1 MKEGA
6 AVREEKAIYVGKQGQ
21 ISLASP
27 DNRTSLSCLYGCID
41 QTLSSSHSVEEEL
54 CRCQAGQIRVLH
66 KASALGTVVIFD
78 EMWQRAVFEAEGDS
92 FTLHVL
98 LSHHSNDLKKWFVK
112 GKWVNI
118 KSGPQMLLQ
127 CKSLYFLTWEMLI
140 FDPLDPATT
149 MDLKLL
155 YSERDF

>member
-6 AVREEKAIYVGKQGQ
+6 AVRDKKGIYGGKRGQ
-21 ISLASP
+21 ISLAST
-27 DNRTSLSCLYGCID
+27 DNRTSLGCLYGCID

-54 CRCQAGQIRVLH
+54 CRRQAGQIRVLH
-66 KASALGTVVIFD
+66 KASALRTVVIFD

-92 FTLHVL
+92 FTLYVL
-98 LSHHSNDLKKWFVK
+98 LSHHSNDLKKWFVT
-112 GKWVNI
+112 GKWVDI
-118 KSGPQMLLQ
+118 KSSFHMLLQ
-127 CKSLYFLTWEMLI
+127 FKGVYCLTWEMLI